1 MNAVLHVRP
10 ITSSR
15 LSGTSTIAVPV
26 ETALR
31 TPVTS
36 ELSDGV
42 QLLLRRGERR
52 IVLDLSRL
60 ADIDAAGAGELV
72 RVLNAVRAVGGSL
85 EIEHATRRV
94 RQFLDRAGIL
104 GLLAADSAA

>member
-15 LSGTSTIAVPV
+15 LSRTSTIAVPV